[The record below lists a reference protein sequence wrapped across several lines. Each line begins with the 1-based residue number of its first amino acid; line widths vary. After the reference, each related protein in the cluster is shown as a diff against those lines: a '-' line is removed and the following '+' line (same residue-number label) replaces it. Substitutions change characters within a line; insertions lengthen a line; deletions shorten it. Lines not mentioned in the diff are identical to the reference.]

1 MGKIV
6 NKLAVYLNGHLSGN
20 VFDKDSILEAYS
32 TDRSLIKVKPRLVAI
47 PETTADIRKIVRF
60 ASQLSEKKC
69 ALPVSVRGS
78 GLCKTGA
85 DLSSGIV
92 ISTEKLTH
100 VRELDAHDRLVHV
113 QAGITLGKLNA
124 VLAPHGLTLPIHAD
138 PRETIGALIAN
149 APRDAYSQRYGGIM
163 NYVDRA
169 EIVLSN
175 GELIQTSRLNPA
187 KLAFKQSQ
195 KTFEGEV
202 YEKLDS
208 LLDKTPD
215 VNNTSEFNRIGYPAL
230 KHIRRNHDHIFDL
243 LPAFFGSEGSL
254 GVITEVILRLQ
265 VLPPRAH
272 RLFAVFS
279 DIKLAHNFMEQAAKL
294 APLSIELFD
303 TKIFKIAEE
312 YGKKPDLLT
321 RKFDDGF
328 VVLVS
333 FNDKP
338 RKSRRKVKKCVNLL
352 PKSAYVVSETLKNS
366 ADFDDFAT
374 SLSNYLNSGSVE
386 RPNLL
391 HDFFIPSDHLEDFL
405 KDLTPLAKTHKKHL
419 ELYGCY
425 STGVYSL
432 RPEFDL
438 KKVDERRTALKLLR
452 DFNELVTRHGGSL
465 SGGLPEGRLKSL
477 VIYPELSKDEL
488 AIYQEVKKIFDKNH
502 IFSPNI
508 KTDYDI
514 QDTVKHLRIEPIL
527 DIE

>member
-1 MGKIV
+1 M

-20 VFDKDSILEAYS
+20 VFDKDSILETYS

-60 ASQLSEKKC
+60 SAQLSEKKYS
-69 ALPVSVRGS
+69 LPIAVRGS

-92 ISTEKLTH
+92 ISTEKLIH
-100 VRELDAHDRLVHV
+100 VRELDTHDRLVHV

-169 EIVLSN
+169 EIVLAN
-175 GELIQTSRLNPA
+175 GDLIQTSHLSPA
-187 KLAFKQSQ
+187 KLALKQSQ
-195 KTFEGEV
+195 KNFEGEI
-202 YEKLDS
+202 YSKLEN
-208 LLDKTPD
+208 LLNKTPA
-215 VNNTSEFNRIGYPAL
+215 VNDISDFNRIGYSAI
-230 KHIRRNHDHIFDL
+230 KHVHRNNGHIFDL
-243 LPAFFGSEGSL
+243 LPTFFGSEGSL
-254 GVITEVILRLQ
+254 GIITEVILRLQ

-272 RLFAVFS
+272 RLFAVFPN
-279 DIKLAHNFMEQAAKL
+279 IKTARDFMEQTAKL

-303 TKIFKIAEE
+303 NQIFKIAEE

-333 FNDKP
+333 FDDKT
-338 RKSRRKVKKCVNLL
+338 RKSRHKIKRCASLL

-374 SLSNYLNSGSVE
+374 SLSNYLNSGSIE
-386 RPNLL
+386 HPNLL

-452 DFNELVTRHGGSL
+452 DFNEIVVRHGGSL
-465 SGGLPEGRLKSL
+465 AGGLPEGRLKSL
-477 VIYPELSKDEL
+477 IIYPELNKNEL
-488 AIYQEVKKIFDKNH
+488 ALYKEVKKIFDKNH

-514 QDTVKHLRIEPIL
+514 RDTVKHLRIEPIL